1 MAMAILTLSLMDVLQ
16 HSQKISMTTVM
27 EYWMITIHT
36 HWMLL
41 RTLTQTVMEL
51 VTMLTLMMTVMD
63 GQIQMTGPTLI
74 QANG

>member
-1 MAMAILTLSLMDVLQ
+1 
-16 HSQKISMTTVM
+16 MTTVM

-36 HWMLL
+36 HWMRM

-51 VTMLTLMMTVMD
+51 VTMPTLTTTVTD
-63 GQIQMTGPTLI
+63 GQILMTGPTLI

>member
-36 HWMLL
+36 HWMRM
-41 RTLTQTVMEL
+41 RTLTPTVMEL
-51 VTMLTLMMTVMD
+51 VTMPTLTMTVTD

>member
-1 MAMAILTLSLMDVLQ
+1 
-16 HSQKISMTTVM
+16 MTTVM

-36 HWMLL
+36 HWMRM

-51 VTMLTLMMTVMD
+51 VTMPTLTMTVTD